1 MKLNSS
7 RYTYSCMQ
15 LIKFY
20 ALVVVHSSE
29 ANNKILKRTKQFR
42 VSHARLVRIKKKYLI
57 NVLRMQH
64 DSLHILRKAIIRC
77 THRVRCIIIQL
88 DGVQNVSEKKLR
100 GLCKIS
106 YITYLP
112 PIYDRLLLSPD
123 LRIECT
129 ACGGKFDN
137 ISARFRVQI
146 SSMYRININNN
157 LHTRETTIYFG
168 FYTDHIIIY
177 YIHFKWNRFWAARP
191 PPPCPPEYNMHNK
204 MYTRTISYT
213 FGRKSF
219 CIRRARSYIIITVS
233 ALMDVETVPPLSPKI
248 LN

>member
-1 MKLNSS
+1 
-7 RYTYSCMQ
+7 
-15 LIKFY
+15 
-20 ALVVVHSSE
+20 
-29 ANNKILKRTKQFR
+29 
-42 VSHARLVRIKKKYLI
+42 
-57 NVLRMQH
+57 MQH
-64 DSLHILRKAIIRC
+64 DSLHILRKAIICC

-191 PPPCPPEYNMHNK
+191 PPPCPPEYNMHNLCAYNVHSNNIIYFRSK
-204 MYTRTISYT
+204 VILYKTRTVVYYNNSERT
-213 FGRKSF
+213 NGRWNGPPTLAKDSWLRACVKAIKSTHMI
-219 CIRRARSYIIITVS
+219 IRC
-233 ALMDVETVPPLSPKI
+233 LL
-248 LN
+248 